1 MKKSGILAITI
12 ALICLTIMLAGCVSQ
27 NSSQTT
33 TSGTV
38 PAVTTSTG
46 TGAMQAD
53 LVHLVGGDYG
63 YPQPFTIYPRGP
75 GSSKVGMIFDSLL
88 ERDEKGII
96 PWLAEKWE
104 VSADGKEYTFYLRKG
119 VKWQDDVPFTA
130 NDVKFTTEYEMKH
143 IPISGGI
150 ETELI
155 DSVKV
160 IDNNTVKFILKA
172 PASSFL
178 YKISSYRIIPEY
190 IYRNITDPTKF
201 IDKEAVIGTGP
212 YKLAEYNKEHG
223 SYRYEANE
231 GFWGP
236 RVAVKTVEFIPVSNE
251 LIAFDQ
257 GEIDITTITP
267 DLLDKYKSNPNYRLV
282 QQPDFWGYEFYFNM
296 KKNPELKDVNIR
308 QAFAYAINRSELVE
322 KIQRGAGEPG
332 NLGILPDNDIWYNP
346 DQPAY
351 IHDLVKAKALLD
363 QAGWKDTDG
372 DGIRDKNGKKLS
384 YSLSL
389 ASTEVR
395 IGELIK
401 ARLKEAGIDIQVKAL
416 ESKARDTNLKKGD
429 FDLLVSGYGGWG
441 QDADYLRLQFS
452 DATGLTG
459 SNSVS
464 GQASVIGYHNETF
477 NTLAASEVRELD
489 DAKRKQIVF
498 DMQKVLA
505 ADVPAIPLFYTTPW
519 DVWPISKYDG
529 WMNMYDHHARTHS
542 KLSYLV
548 REGIAAKR

>member
-1 MKKSGILAITI
+1 MKKSGIIIIVI
-12 ALICLTIMLAGCVSQ
+12 ALICLAVVLAGCTSQ

-33 TSGTV
+33 SASTGSAATSG
-38 PAVTTSTG
+38 AG
-46 TGAMQAD
+46 QGATQAEI
-53 LVHLVGGDYG
+53 VHLTGGDYG

-96 PWLAEKWE
+96 PWLAERWE
-104 VSADGKEYTFYLRKG
+104 ISADGKEYTFYLRKG
-119 VKWQDDVPFTA
+119 VKWQDDLPFTA
-130 NDVKFTTEYEMKH
+130 NDVKFTTEYEMKNV
-143 IPISGGI
+143 PVSGGI

-160 IDNNTVKFILKA
+160 IDDNTVKFILKE

-178 YKISSYRIIPEY
+178 YKISSYRIIPEH
-190 IYRNITDPTKF
+190 IYRNVTDPAKF
-201 IDKEAVIGTGP
+201 LNKSAVIGTGP

-223 SYRYEANE
+223 SYRYVANE

-257 GEIDITTITP
+257 GEIDFSSVTP
-267 DLLDKYKSNPNYRLV
+267 DILDKYKDNPKYRLV

-296 KKNPELKDVNIR
+296 KKYPELKDVRVR
-308 QAFAYAINRSELVE
+308 QAFAYAINRSELVD

-332 NLGILPDNDIWYNP
+332 NLGILPDNHIWYNA
-346 DQPAY
+346 DQPEYAW
-351 IHDLVKAKALLD
+351 DLAKAKTLLD
-363 QAGWKDTDG
+363 EAGWKDTDG
-372 DGIRDKNGKKLS
+372 DGIRDKDGKKLS
-384 YSLSL
+384 YALSL

-401 ARLKEAGIDIQVKAL
+401 ERLKEAGIDIQVKAL

-429 FDLLVSGYGGWG
+429 FELLVSGFGGWG
-441 QDADYLRLQFS
+441 QDADYLRTRYS
-452 DATGLTG
+452 DAKTLSG
-459 SNSVS
+459 SNTVAA
-464 GQASVIGYHNETF
+464 QASVIGYHNDAF
-477 NTLAASEVRELD
+477 NSLAASEVKELD

-498 DMQKVLA
+498 EMQKVLA
-505 ADVPAIPLFYTTPW
+505 DDIPTIPLFYTKTW
-519 DVWPISKYDG
+519 DVWTLPTYDG